1 MFLIKMTQLKE
12 EEILQRPI
20 HNGRAILTMW
30 LASRLIV
37 RNWRDFFLP
46 KPCKLILAEFKK
58 FTILI
63 EKKLYFDQQDQ
74 IFLDKF
80 NEDFKGSCVSFNMV
94 RHHSDS
100 KKMWEEFFTELWAS
114 RGFVEFE
121 EKYAL
126 RILIPKARMD
136 DGNMLSIS
144 DDLSFFEKLC
154 FFSSRINLS
163 PSETQL
169 ISSLYDLSG
178 LTEPEKD
185 KLLRDDK
192 KMRDFQNQKDKIARK
207 LTAAQIA
214 IKTYQNLCRTQREDI
229 EKEKAMFQ
237 RLLDFQHIKNEDLE
251 VQIEELK
258 MNLEAIKQELG
269 KQGIDAIPI
278 CHICQEATTVGS
290 QTKLLGCC
298 GYPIHAK
305 CFENMCMA
313 HQPHRP
319 PCPQCRERRE
329 ERYQFTPL
337 TRNHH
342 LLKHQTAKEIKE
354 FSISVC
360 EADFLEGVIGGDKIE
375 PILREVREERKLSIY
390 EKMVRSTTL
399 PKRDKPHASG
409 SGGGAAVRN

>member
-1 MFLIKMTQLKE
+1 MTQLKE

-20 HNGRAILTMW
+20 LNGRAILTTW
-30 LASRLIV
+30 LAIRLIS
-37 RNWRDFFLP
+37 RNWEDFFLP
-46 KPCKLILAEFKK
+46 KTCKLIIAKLKK
-58 FTILI
+58 FTNLG
-63 EKKLYFDQQDQ
+63 EKKLSFDEKDQ
-74 IFLDKF
+74 LFIDKF
-80 NEDFKGSCVSFNMV
+80 TEEFKCSCVSFNMMH
-94 RHHSDS
+94 HHSDS
-100 KKMWEEFFTELWAS
+100 KKMWEAFFTELWAS
-114 RGFVEFE
+114 RGFAEFE

-126 RILIPKARMD
+126 RILIPEATMD
-136 DGNMLSIS
+136 DGNTLSIS
-144 DDLSFFEKLC
+144 DKLSFFEQLC
-154 FFSSRINLS
+154 IFSSKISLS

-169 ISSLYDLSG
+169 ISSIYDLSG
-178 LTEPEKD
+178 LTESEKD

-192 KMRDFQNQKDKIARK
+192 KMRDLQNQKDKMAAK
-207 LTAAQIA
+207 LTAAEA
-214 IKTYQNLCRTQREDI
+214 AVKTFQNLYNIQRE
-229 EKEKAMFQ
+229 ERQKEKAMFQ
-237 RLLDFQHIKNEDLE
+237 RLLDFQHAKNADLE
-251 VQIEELK
+251 AQIAELK
-258 MNLEAIKQELG
+258 MNLEAVTQELG
-269 KQGIDAIPI
+269 KQSVDAIPI

-360 EADFLEGVIGGDKIE
+360 EADFL
-375 PILREVREERKLSIY
+375 
-390 EKMVRSTTL
+390 
-399 PKRDKPHASG
+399 
-409 SGGGAAVRN
+409 